1 MKSKLRDANETTK
14 LIRILILRLARSPLI
29 GFKRKGRVLELK
41 WSVSIRRQAGNE
53 IKIGIYLA

>member
-41 WSVSIRRQAGNE
+41 WSV
-53 IKIGIYLA
+53 